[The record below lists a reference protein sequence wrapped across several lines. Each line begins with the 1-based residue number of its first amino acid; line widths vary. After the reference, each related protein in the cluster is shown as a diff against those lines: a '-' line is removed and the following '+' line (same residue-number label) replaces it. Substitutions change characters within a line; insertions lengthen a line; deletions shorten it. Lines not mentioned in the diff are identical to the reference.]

1 MKAAAA
7 WVMPENG
14 LFLEPPGAVRAAK
27 KKRGPPEE
35 DRPRAPDAGS
45 WARSFAPRDRDE
57 LAVNRKKVQEVE
69 TWLQSNIGEGAKGA
83 PLLLLCGPAGAGKT
97 ATVLCLAGQLGLT
110 LHEWASPAKTE
121 WAPRMQGPV
130 EAFEAFLFQC
140 SRYRPL
146 VPNRFGRS
154 GCPLILVE
162 DLPNAFLRDADAF
175 HQVLRRYRRTCR
187 TPLVFVVSES
197 SDNLEY
203 RLFPRELV
211 AELGVSKIAF
221 NPVAPTSMSKVLAAV
236 VDKATARYKVSHLP
250 TPDDL
255 EQIAASSAGDVR
267 NAINALQFFCSAEQG
282 PAGPMQPTA
291 AKKPRRRRKPREGP
305 QGEAG
310 GAAPAGSR
318 DCSLQLFHSLG
329 KMLYCKRDP
338 SRMADSDR
346 LPKHMAHLEKP
357 PATEVPEEVF
367 GRTQVSAD
375 MFSLFL
381 HHNAAR
387 FYADVHTAAL
397 CTDWFS
403 QADFFL
409 SEWSAEGR
417 MVPFAVSLCTRGLM
431 WDLRRPPSGRGWL
444 PLEKPQWGL
453 TAAQVRKKLFEVK
466 NAFRG
471 CHSTG
476 SELQLD
482 LIPFLAL
489 LRAGDLSPSMRAMV
503 DEIGILDVGATN
515 RKKNEMLAERDWI
528 DERVKNSVD
537 FSGSSVEELPEFPDD
552 DDDDDEMVIEEFDD

>member
-14 LFLEPPGAVRAAK
+14 LFLEPPGA
-27 KKRGPPEE
+27 
-35 DRPRAPDAGS
+35 
-45 WARSFAPRDRDE
+45 
-57 LAVNRKKVQEVE
+57 
-69 TWLQSNIGEGAKGA
+69 GA

-146 VPNRFGRS
+146 
-154 GCPLILVE
+154 

-282 PAGPMQPTA
+282 PAGPMQPAA
-291 AKKPRRRRKPREGP
+291 AKKPRRRRKPRDGP

-409 SEWSAEGR
+409 SEWS
-417 MVPFAVSLCTRGLM
+417 
-431 WDLRRPPSGRGWL
+431 
-444 PLEKPQWGL
+444 
-453 TAAQVRKKLFEVK
+453 VRKKLFEVK

-528 DERVKNSVD
+528 DERAENSVD
-537 FSGSSVEELPEFPDD
+537 FSGNSVEELPEFPDD
-552 DDDDDEMVIEEFDD
+552 DDDDEMVIEEFDD

>member
-1 MKAAAA
+1 
-7 WVMPENG
+7 MPENG

-45 WARSFAPRDRDE
+45 WARSFAPRDR
-57 LAVNRKKVQEVE
+57 VK
-69 TWLQSNIGEGAKGA
+69 
-83 PLLLLCGPAGAGKT
+83 
-97 ATVLCLAGQLGLT
+97 
-110 LHEWASPAKTE
+110 

-146 VPNRFGRS
+146 
-154 GCPLILVE
+154 

-236 VDKATARYKVSHLP
+236 ADEATARYKVSHLP

-255 EQIAASSAGDVR
+255 EQIAVSSAGDVR

-282 PAGPMQPTA
+282 PAGPMQPAA
-291 AKKPRRRRKPREGP
+291 AKKPRRRRKPREEP

-409 SEWSAEGR
+409 SEWS
-417 MVPFAVSLCTRGLM
+417 VISPFA
-431 WDLRRPPSGRGWL
+431 
-444 PLEKPQWGL
+444 PLILITIIIIIVIFAGYQ
-453 TAAQVRKKLFEVK
+453 
-466 NAFRG
+466 
-471 CHSTG
+471 STG

-515 RKKNEMLAERDWI
+515 RKRNEMLAERDWI
-528 DERVKNSVD
+528 DERAENSVD
-537 FSGSSVEELPEFPDD
+537 FSGSSVEELPEFPDN
-552 DDDDDEMVIEEFDD
+552 DDDEMVIEEFDD